1 MDCRV
6 KPTSVRHGSCLK
18 RRTALILLA
27 SSWLRIIWTRRGI
40 NAVRHQNIV
49 FHGLLKHI
57 PWSTL
62 DRLVDQYEADW
73 DGRVVKTK
81 AHLIAMLFAQFCGAR
96 SLREIET
103 SLKSHTDKLYHLGG
117 CTISRSALSTANAS
131 RPVEVFAGLLSA
143 LMAQLQAGYRRKIGD
158 CVRLIDSTG
167 VPLSNLS
174 GHWATFSAGVC
185 GAKAHIIYDPDA
197 NQPLYLMVT
206 PTNVNDITAAK
217 KMPIEAGATYVFDL
231 GYYDYGWWA
240 ALDQAGCRIVTR
252 FKANTPFAVVEDRP
266 GAPAS
271 SILSDR
277 TGYLPKRLAASRTNP
292 MSGLVREVR
301 VVIDTGKV
309 LRILTNDLTASAQKV
324 ADLYKR
330 RWAIELFFRWVKQTL
345 KIGHFLGTSE
355 NAVRIQIAVAL
366 IAFLLLRLAH
376 DANKIIQSPLAFLN
390 PAWHG
395 GLPMDPTRVL
405 GALMIAGVICMSS
418 MAQAAD
424 PLPRAKP
431 EEVGMSSERLA
442 LIGKA
447 VNAEIA
453 RGQLPGAVLAI
464 ARRGKL
470 AYFKTFGYRDK
481 AGGAPRKT
489 D

>member
-57 PWSTL
+57 PWSSL

-143 LMAQLQAGYRRKIGD
+143 LMAQLQAGYRRKVGD
-158 CVRLIDSTG
+158 CVRLIDSTS
-167 VPLSNLS
+167 VQLS
-174 GHWATFSAGVC
+174 GDWATFAAGVC
-185 GAKAHIIYDPDA
+185 GAKAHIIYDPDTD
-197 NQPLYLMVT
+197 QPLYLMVT
-206 PTNVNDITAAK
+206 PSNVNDITAAQE
-217 KMPIEAGATYVFDL
+217 MPIEAGATYVFDL

-240 ALDQAGCRIVTR
+240 RLDQAGCRIVTR
-252 FKANTPFAVVEDRP
+252 LKSNTPFTVVEDRP
-266 GAPAS
+266 VSPGS
-271 SILSDR
+271 SVLSDR
-277 TGYLPKRLAASRTNP
+277 TGYLPKRLAASRHNP
-292 MSGLVREVR
+292 MADLVREIR
-301 VVIDTGKV
+301 VMIETGKV
-309 LRILTNDLTASAQKV
+309 LRIFTNDLEASAQEI

-345 KIGHFLGTSE
+345 KIGHFLCTSE
-355 NAVRIQIAVAL
+355 NAVRIQIVVAL
-366 IAFLLLRLAH
+366 IAFLMLRLTH
-376 DANKIIQSPLAFLN
+376 DANKIVQSPLAFARLIRTNLMHRRPIANLLN
-390 PAWHG
+390 PF
-395 GLPMDPTRVL
+395 
-405 GALMIAGVICMSS
+405 
-418 MAQAAD
+418 
-424 PLPRAKP
+424 PLPEPQQPRFDFEPRTARA
-431 EEVGMSSERLA
+431 V
-442 LIGKA
+442 
-447 VNAEIA
+447 
-453 RGQLPGAVLAI
+453 
-464 ARRGKL
+464 RR
-470 AYFKTFGYRDK
+470 
-481 AGGAPRKT
+481 RK
-489 D
+489 